1 MKKMIN
7 SVHLEGKLYEH
18 DLAIKTV
25 QNKES
30 SNYGKEYI
38 AGTLNLATDEDC
50 LNIVKTH
57 FTFVTEY
64 TTKGSKNNT
73 FTTLKSIIEN
83 GKTVVVNGK
92 DEAMLLAIDTAT
104 ALNDF
109 YTPNRTTG
117 EEELVSAK
125 KCEGGFVKA
134 ISELNKKVDKRNL
147 FIADI
152 LINGTRFVEADEEH
166 NIDEH
171 LVIKGAIFNFRN
183 AILPVEFVCY
193 DKGGIQYFESLDAN
207 SSNLTFTKVWGHINS
222 KNISN
227 KRTEESAFGAPQVI
241 ETTRNVKE
249 WVIDGTSQ
257 TDAIYA
263 IEEDG
268 DISPEEIKT
277 AMADREKYLAET
289 KKRNEEYQASRAANA
304 NSTSAAT
311 PASSA
316 VSAAMGGFNF

>member
-64 TTKGSKNNT
+64 TAKGSKNNT

-117 EEELVSAK
+117 KEELVSAK
-125 KCEGGFVKA
+125 RCEGGFVKA
-134 ISELNKKVDKRNL
+134 SRARCAESR
-147 FIADI
+147 
-152 LINGTRFVEADEEH
+152 
-166 NIDEH
+166 
-171 LVIKGAIFNFRN
+171 
-183 AILPVEFVCY
+183 LPC
-193 DKGGIQYFESLDAN
+193 G
-207 SSNLTFTKVWGHINS
+207 
-222 KNISN
+222 
-227 KRTEESAFGAPQVI
+227 RTEKSG
-241 ETTRNVKE
+241 R
-249 WVIDGTSQ
+249 
-257 TDAIYA
+257 
-263 IEEDG
+263 
-268 DISPEEIKT
+268 
-277 AMADREKYLAET
+277 
-289 KKRNEEYQASRAANA
+289 ANA
-304 NSTSAAT
+304 
-311 PASSA
+311 
-316 VSAAMGGFNF
+316 